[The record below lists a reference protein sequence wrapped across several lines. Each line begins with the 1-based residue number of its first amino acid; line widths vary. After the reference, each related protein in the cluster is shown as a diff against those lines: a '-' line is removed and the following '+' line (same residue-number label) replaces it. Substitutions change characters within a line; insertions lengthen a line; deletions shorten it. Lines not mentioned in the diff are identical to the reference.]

1 MGKADKLNKN
11 LSNREWEEKVH
22 EGGMPMAAY
31 RGRKRLQKGKEL
43 GGRMGREHSRWN
55 NSMCKNMEY
64 LGMLW

>member
-11 LSNREWEEKVH
+11 FSNREWEEKVH

-43 GGRMGREHSRWN
+43 GGRMGREH
-55 NSMCKNMEY
+55 
-64 LGMLW
+64 